1 MEKHVLMNIL
11 MFVDYDLE
19 KGLPQPAILK
29 PKPLWSGKQVISL
42 VIPKLTNLESGSDF
56 VTDEALVI

>member
-1 MEKHVLMNIL
+1 MNIL
-11 MFVDYDLE
+11 MFIDYDLE

-42 VIPKLTNLESGSDF
+42 VIPKITNLESGSDF
-56 VTDEALVI
+56 VKDEALVI

>member
-1 MEKHVLMNIL
+1 MNIL

-42 VIPKLTNLESGSDF
+42 VIPKITNLESGSDF
-56 VTDEALVI
+56 VKDEALVI